1 MFVERGEISVKGK
14 GKMNTYFVSYK
25 CYDKISLES
34 TTTLYKNTEEYKGNI
49 SNAKKQITKSI
60 YKYVFIFLTL
70 KCPS

>member
-34 TTTLYKNTEEYKGNI
+34 TTTLHKNIEEYKGNI
-49 SNAKKQITKSI
+49 NNAKKQMYKI
-60 YKYVFIFLTL
+60 YI
-70 KCPS
+70 KCI